1 MSSTRL
7 LKPTLRGMQ
16 QNGLFYILVKPTP
29 ITAGHIIKWDNRI
42 APFGDRYACH
52 IQHANFVSC

>member
-42 APFGDRYACH
+42 APFGDRYARS
-52 IQHANFVSC
+52 IQHGS